1 MEEKDAQFLKRLLAT
16 FKAEAAEH
24 ISAISSG
31 LVELEKA
38 APDMQAGIIESVFR
52 ESHSMKGAARAVN
65 LSTIETLCQSFEDVL
80 SALKR
85 KQITPAAEIIDLL
98 HRAINILGELIA
110 GVGETGDF
118 VSPGRAR
125 IRDLLRDFEQIMKGA
140 AYSYS
145 ERAHNQRAH
154 DHREPEP
161 GAPAGSS
168 SAAAI
173 SPGTVR
179 VTKQKLDSVLLQT
192 EGLLSAKQAAGQ
204 RASELRDIIAK
215 TKAVKEDALTAIW
228 PEIRTSLQNFEK
240 AVERDRRSLTG
251 MVDGLMEDVKTISM
265 LPFSSVLDLMPKVVR
280 DLAHDQGKEAVLT
293 ISGAQIEIDRRI
305 LDDIREPVIHL
316 LRNSIDHGIEKPA
329 VRRAKKKD
337 PAGSVNIDISQK
349 EGKAVEVVISDDG
362 SGIDIE
368 KVRES
373 ALRLGVIL
381 REEAQKADEQKLLSL
396 MFRSGVTTSPII
408 TDVSGRGLGLAI
420 VQEKVEKL
428 GGAVFCEPAAGRTA
442 FRLLLPL
449 TLATFRGVQVRAAGG
464 SVIIPL
470 AGVDRA
476 MRIKREDVRTIE
488 NRETILVDGQAVPL
502 LPLWRVLELRRPEKR
517 MTGPFLQV
525 LVLGTAGRRIAFIVD
540 EVLHEQEIL
549 VKDLGKQLA
558 RVRNVL
564 GAAVLGTGQVVV
576 VLNVQDLL
584 KSALK
589 TSLEKTVA
597 PEKAAAEPASR
608 KSVLVVEDS
617 ITARTLLKNII
628 EAAGYNVKTAVDGID
643 AFTILRT
650 EDFDLVASDI
660 DMPRM
665 NGLDLTAKIRADKR
679 LSNLPVV
686 LITALES
693 REDRERGIE
702 VGANAYIVKS
712 SFDQSNLLE
721 VIKRLL

>member
-1 MEEKDAQFLKRLLAT
+1 
-16 FKAEAAEH
+16 
-24 ISAISSG
+24 
-31 LVELEKA
+31 
-38 APDMQAGIIESVFR
+38 
-52 ESHSMKGAARAVN
+52 
-65 LSTIETLCQSFEDVL
+65 
-80 SALKR
+80 
-85 KQITPAAEIIDLL
+85 
-98 HRAINILGELIA
+98 
-110 GVGETGDF
+110 
-118 VSPGRAR
+118 
-125 IRDLLRDFEQIMKGA
+125 
-140 AYSYS
+140 
-145 ERAHNQRAH
+145 
-154 DHREPEP
+154 
-161 GAPAGSS
+161 
-168 SAAAI
+168 
-173 SPGTVR
+173 
-179 VTKQKLDSVLLQT
+179 
-192 EGLLSAKQAAGQ
+192 
-204 RASELRDIIAK
+204 
-215 TKAVKEDALTAIW
+215 
-228 PEIRTSLQNFEK
+228 
-240 AVERDRRSLTG
+240 
-251 MVDGLMEDVKTISM
+251 
-265 LPFSSVLDLMPKVVR
+265 
-280 DLAHDQGKEAVLT
+280 
-293 ISGAQIEIDRRI
+293 
-305 LDDIREPVIHL
+305 
-316 LRNSIDHGIEKPA
+316 
-329 VRRAKKKD
+329 
-337 PAGSVNIDISQK
+337 
-349 EGKAVEVVISDDG
+349 
-362 SGIDIE
+362 
-368 KVRES
+368 
-373 ALRLGVIL
+373 
-381 REEAQKADEQKLLSL
+381 
-396 MFRSGVTTSPII
+396 
-408 TDVSGRGLGLAI
+408 
-420 VQEKVEKL
+420 
-428 GGAVFCEPAAGRTA
+428 EPAAGRTA

-470 AGVDRA
+470 TGVDRA